1 MNNCDLMSLFLEDSA
16 LFSDADIVDN
26 IIGFITAATETTNF
40 SSQTIT
46 AHLTQ
51 SRESRDKL
59 RKEFKQVITDPA
71 IAEDPSLANLSKA
84 ELLDKVVTLESAQ
97 DLEFATHV
105 M

>member
-1 MNNCDLMSLFLEDSA
+1 MSLFLEDSA

-26 IIGFITAATETTNF
+26 LIGFIFAATETTNF

-46 AHLTQ
+46 THLTQ
-51 SRESRDKL
+51 SQESRVKL

-71 IAEDPSLANLSKA
+71 VAEDPSLANLSKR
-84 ELLDKVVTLESAQ
+84 EFLDKVVTLETSM
-97 DLEFATHV
+97 DLEFATQV